1 MWTDISPKICQVFV
15 SKLLGIKEMQIRKK
29 TPPSHVGENVDKL
42 EPSYLILGIENVPYI
57 LPQQGNQNKTKQMI
71 LNKWFGGEGAAHNEL
86 ILTMLLSSSGKG
98 NVKFAVIKKKLTTY

>member
-1 MWTDISPKICQVFV
+1 
-15 SKLLGIKEMQIRKK
+15 MQIRKK

-71 LNKWFGGEGAAHNEL
+71 LNK
-86 ILTMLLSSSGKG
+86 
-98 NVKFAVIKKKLTTY
+98 